1 MMGGPGG
8 ASGPGAGG
16 PGGGGRQAMMGG
28 LGGPGR
34 GAGGPGGMSDEDRQK
49 MQAAMK
55 KALNGRNP
63 QDLTPEERVK
73 MGEEIRKAMGGKPGA
88 PGAGGRPGGMP
99 MMMASRGQFSEKD
112 LANAQL
118 PPAVEADN
126 QLDVLLRP
134 GLLADVEIIVEK
146 IPNAI
151 NIPAQAVFE
160 KDGKQIV
167 YVRNGNR
174 WDERPIKPLKRSES
188 TMVISEGVKA
198 GETIAMADPNAKP
211 GDKKKD
217 KGSGSSSGSPMGGM
231 GAK

>member
-1 MMGGPGG
+1 
-8 ASGPGAGG
+8 
-16 PGGGGRQAMMGG
+16 
-28 LGGPGR
+28 
-34 GAGGPGGMSDEDRQK
+34 
-49 MQAAMK
+49 
-55 KALNGRNP
+55 
-63 QDLTPEERVK
+63 
-73 MGEEIRKAMGGKPGA
+73 
-88 PGAGGRPGGMP
+88 
-99 MMMASRGQFSEKD
+99 
-112 LANAQL
+112 
-118 PPAVEADN
+118 
-126 QLDVLLRP
+126 
-134 GLLADVEIIVEK
+134 LLADVEIIVEK

-174 WDERPIKPLKRSES
+174 WDERPIKPMKRSES

-217 KGSGSSSGSPMGGM
+217 KGASSGSPMGGM